1 MPHLGPM
8 SAQLWPARR
17 VNPGAELEYGR
28 VQEHLEIILA
38 AGSERRMGVC
48 RSRRGEAL
56 HQKIK

>member
-1 MPHLGPM
+1 M

-48 RSRRGEAL
+48 RSRRGGEVL